1 MQDFSDDLRRLR
13 SRLDEAQ
20 SYLRVEVLRG
30 RRPQLEAESSRPD
43 LWEQPERA
51 RAVTSEL
58 ASISEDLTMFDRL
71 AADISDAETLNQL
84 AVEEGADSEEAEIA
98 RLVGD
103 IEARFDE
110 LELRSLFTGEFD
122 ERDAVCQI
130 KSGEGGTDSQDW
142 AEMLLRMY
150 RRWAERRGFELEVT
164 ALSEGT
170 EAGYSSVDF
179 LLRGRCAY
187 GWMRSEHGVHRLVR
201 ISPFNNEGK
210 RQTAFTAVDV
220 APFFEEVSAEVVID
234 EKDLRIDTYRSSGA
248 GGQHVNVT
256 DSAVRITHLLTG
268 IVTSC
273 QNERSQHQN
282 KERAMQMLAAK
293 LLNLERKRR
302 SDEIAGDQGRAA
314 QGGLRQP
321 DPQLRDAALPDGEG
335 PAHPARDPQ
344 RRSRP
349 GRGPRSVH
357 GVLAPLEP
365 GLGCRGRARGGW
377 YCRRAGPGGRRCVR
391 VIRRS
396 HMTEGCS

>member
-1 MQDFSDDLRRLR
+1 VQDFSDGLRGLRGRLA
-13 SRLDEAQ
+13 EAE
-20 SYLRVEVLRG
+20 SYLRIDALRV
-30 RRPQLEAESSRPD
+30 RLPQLEAESSRPD
-43 LWEQPERA
+43 LWDQPERA

-58 ASISEDLTMFDRL
+58 ASISDDLALFERL
-71 AADISDAETLNQL
+71 AEGISDAETLNQL
-84 AVEEGADSEEAEIA
+84 AVEEGDSCEEAEIA
-98 RLVGD
+98 RLVAD
-103 IEARFDE
+103 VAARFDE

-150 RRWAERRGFELEVT
+150 RRWAERRGFGLEVT
-164 ALSEGT
+164 AVSEGA

-179 LLRGRCAY
+179 LLKGRCAY

-220 APFFEEVSAEVVID
+220 APFFEEVSDEVTID
-234 EKDLRIDTYRSSGA
+234 EKDLRVDTYRSSGA

-256 DSAVRITHLLTG
+256 DSAVRVTHLPTG

-293 LLNLERKRR
+293 LLNLERKRLA
-302 SDEIAGDQGRAA
+302 DEIAGIKGEQRKVGFGSQIRSYVMQPYQMVRDQRTRHETSNVDAVLGGDIDQFMEAWLRWSRAA
-314 QGGLRQP
+314 G
-321 DPQLRDAALPDGEG
+321 AAVPTGEVG
-335 PAHPARDPQ
+335 TVAVS
-344 RRSRP
+344 SRT
-349 GRGPRSVH
+349 
-357 GVLAPLEP
+357 A
-365 GLGCRGRARGGW
+365 
-377 YCRRAGPGGRRCVR
+377 VR
-391 VIRRS
+391 
-396 HMTEGCS
+396 EA

>member
-1 MQDFSDDLRRLR
+1 MHDFSDDLRRLR
-13 SRLDEAQ
+13 GRLEEAEV
-20 SYLRVEVLRG
+20 YLRVEALRA

-43 LWEQPERA
+43 LWEVPERA

-58 ASISEDLTMFDRL
+58 ASINEDLARFDRL
-71 AADISDAETLNQL
+71 AAEISDAETLNQL
-84 AVEEGADSEEAEIA
+84 AVEEGDDSEEAEIS
-98 RLVGD
+98 RLVAG
-103 IEARFDE
+103 IGARFDE
-110 LELRSLFTGEFD
+110 LEVRSLFTGEFD

-150 RRWAERRGFELEVT
+150 RRWAERRGFDLEVT

-179 LLRGRCAY
+179 LVKGRGAY

-220 APFFEEVSAEVVID
+220 APFFEDVSDELVID
-234 EKDLRIDTYRSSGA
+234 EKDLRVDTYRSSGA

-256 DSAVRITHLLTG
+256 DSAVRITHLPTG

-282 KERAMQMLAAK
+282 KERAMQMLAGK
-293 LLNLERKRR
+293 LISLERKRR
-302 SDEIAGDQGRAA
+302 SDEIAGIKGEQRKVGFGSQIRSYVMQPYQMVRDQRTRYETPNVDAVLGGDLDPFMESWLRWSRAS
-314 QGGLRQP
+314 G
-321 DPQLRDAALPDGEG
+321 AAEPAEG
-335 PAHPARDPQ
+335 AGTVAE
-344 RRSRP
+344 
-349 GRGPRSVH
+349 RGPVGGPVAG
-357 GVLAPLEP
+357 GVSE
-365 GLGCRGRARGGW
+365 
-377 YCRRAGPGGRRCVR
+377 
-391 VIRRS
+391 
-396 HMTEGCS
+396 